1 VGNSNP
7 PTTKF
12 SAHLDL
18 GVPRPAILEAVMR
31 LQFQPMPLLKRAAP
45 FNHADWLFELKYD
58 GFRALAI
65 IEHGRV
71 LNGFRKQPTTGFWIS
86 RENGQES
93 AYNFER
99 VVSESF
105 CSLANRGNFMDRTV
119 RQHVEWLEE
128 RQQALNNVLMATD
141 TRDKANAIETE
152 IRAVKLALEHYR
164 AALDVEKS
172 ISAHTA

>member
-1 VGNSNP
+1 
-7 PTTKF
+7 
-12 SAHLDL
+12 
-18 GVPRPAILEAVMR
+18 
-31 LQFQPMPLLKRAAP
+31 
-45 FNHADWLFELKYD
+45 
-58 GFRALAI
+58 
-65 IEHGRV
+65 
-71 LNGFRKQPTTGFWIS
+71 
-86 RENGQES
+86 
-93 AYNFER
+93 
-99 VVSESF
+99 
-105 CSLANRGNFMDRTV
+105 MDRTV

>member
-1 VGNSNP
+1 MNDAGAEADSQIRLGSNSLP
-7 PTTKF
+7 
-12 SAHLDL
+12 
-18 GVPRPAILEAVMR
+18 PAILTTLMS

-105 CSLANRGNFMDRTV
+105 SSLANRGNFMDRTV

-128 RQQALNNVLMATD
+128 RQQVLNTALMATNS
-141 TRDKANAIETE
+141 RDQANSIETE
-152 IRAVKLALEHYR
+152 IRAVRLALEHYR

-172 ISAHTA
+172 VSARPA